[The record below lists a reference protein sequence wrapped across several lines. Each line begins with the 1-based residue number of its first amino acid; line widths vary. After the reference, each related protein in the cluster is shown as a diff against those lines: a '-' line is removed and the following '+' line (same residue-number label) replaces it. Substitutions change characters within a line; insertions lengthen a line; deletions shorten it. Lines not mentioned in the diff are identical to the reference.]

1 MELRQLRYLV
11 RVLELGSVTKA
22 AESLR
27 ISQPAVGEQIRNLE
41 EELGTGLLVRHSR
54 GIEPT
59 EAGRLLFSKARAI
72 LMQVDDARAA
82 VRGLSAGLRGSVT
95 IGLTPGL
102 TEASAAPV
110 IEACAREYPGIVL
123 NVIEDLSSSLVRRV
137 GTGGDQLCLA
147 VVSGFEVATTPGL
160 AATRLFE
167 EDLYAVAHPTM
178 LGRSNE
184 PIGFT
189 EFAQCR
195 LVLLGN
201 GAAFQEHGLKAQLLR
216 LAEAA
221 AVSLSIVSEIS
232 AISVVKQLA
241 EREVGV
247 AVLPWDA
254 VRQLTE
260 AGRLC
265 ARRIVSP
272 RVCRTLHLVWSTW
285 RELTAS
291 EAAVR
296 TVLGRVVLEGRV
308 PLIETSQA
316 DESS

>member
-41 EELGTGLLVRHSR
+41 EELGASLLVRHSR

-59 EAGRLLFSKARAI
+59 EAGRLLVAKARAI
-72 LMQVDDARAA
+72 LLQVDDARAA
-82 VRGLSAGLRGSVT
+82 VRGMSTGLRGSVT

-110 IEACAREYPGIVL
+110 IEACARAYPGIML
-123 NVIEDLSSSLVRRV
+123 NVVEDLSSSLIRRV
-137 GTGGDQLCLA
+137 AAGGEQLCLA

-167 EDLYAVAHPTM
+167 EELYAVAHPTM

-184 PIGFT
+184 PI
-189 EFAQCR
+189 EFAELAQYR
-195 LVLLGN
+195 LILLGN
-201 GAAFQEHGLKAQLLR
+201 GTAFQEHGLKARLLS
-216 LAEAA
+216 LAGAA
-221 AVSLSIVSEIS
+221 CLSLSIVNEIS

-241 EREVGV
+241 EREIGV
-247 AVLPWDA
+247 AVLPWDT
-254 VRQLTE
+254 VRQLVE

-265 ARRIVSP
+265 ARRIVEPCVS
-272 RVCRTLHLVWSTW
+272 RTLHLVWSTW
-285 RELTAS
+285 RELTTA

-296 TVLGRVVLEGRV
+296 TVLGRVVIEGRSAITGTN
-308 PLIETSQA
+308 PA
-316 DESS
+316 DGSS